1 MKWWMHMNQPNAVF
15 PQVHCERQLSMWHM
29 YFYDILCL
37 NVVMFNI
44 SFVFEIFASHPQPPN
59 EGLGVPCPKQGT
71 TTWIANPTWS
81 KKCMQI
87 YLPVRVVIQRLNP
100 QCCATKKI
108 AWRLFV
114 HVFVCMHLG
123 DQDRNTCVQY
133 GHDGHHII
141 YTLRDDA
148 VKGMSLSTMG
158 RLLPLPSTWSHV
170 KQPRSAYFPGG
181 TCLGNGLWFPAWP
194 ANLVFFPSISQRHC
208 RKLDVHLRHF
218 LQSYLVFPLQRPS
231 QVWVG
236 RLRWLGELV
245 WHDTADHPIFR
256 DARARSAKC
265 WHRAS
270 PKLGQNATGK
280 LIGMYSRQTW
290 KQPF

>member
-1 MKWWMHMNQPNAVF
+1 MKWWMYMNQPNAVF

-29 YFYDILCL
+29 YFYVILCL

-100 QCCATKKI
+100 QCCAIKKI

-141 YTLRDDA
+141 YTLCDDA

-170 KQPRSAYFPGG
+170 KQPRSA
-181 TCLGNGLWFPAWP
+181 
-194 ANLVFFPSISQRHC
+194 
-208 RKLDVHLRHF
+208 
-218 LQSYLVFPLQRPS
+218 
-231 QVWVG
+231 
-236 RLRWLGELV
+236 
-245 WHDTADHPIFR
+245 
-256 DARARSAKC
+256 
-265 WHRAS
+265 
-270 PKLGQNATGK
+270 
-280 LIGMYSRQTW
+280 
-290 KQPF
+290 